1 LALLSIHSD
10 EHFMQQALQE
20 AEQAFEADEVP
31 IGAIVVSQR
40 RIIGRGYNQTERL
53 LDPSAHAEMIAL
65 TAACDHLGSKYLR
78 DCTLFVTVEPCPMC
92 ASALR
97 WSQIGRIVFGAEE
110 PKYGYRRYQPLLLHP
125 KTQVTGGLL
134 AQPCAELMQRFFRGK
149 R

>member
-1 LALLSIHSD
+1 
-10 EHFMQQALQE
+10 MQQALQE

-110 PKYGYRRYQPLLLHP
+110 PKYGYRRYQPPLLHP